1 MSTSGECKLM
11 SLGFHP
17 PAISICISGPA
28 RTQNIE
34 RRRQQLRRA
43 PAITIQI
50 YTLRPLNSIAGAD
63 PLLFSLDY
71 ASCGPHHVT
80 LDTWIQDDPIVLAS
94 PVHLGGRLCRQL
106 WTTALSFHLA
116 LCWCVSRIQGP
127 RRCPVNRAQRPGNP
141 PLDVSFPE
149 LGRRCD
155 IIGRS
160 HKARH
165 LSTWCIHPTGPGS
178 CLHLTRGS
186 KSLLT
191 AALATTVNVER
202 RNNATT

>member
-34 RRRQQLRRA
+34 RRRQQRA

-71 ASCGPHHVT
+71 ASCGPQHVT
-80 LDTWIQDDPIVLAS
+80 RHLDQDDPIVLAS
-94 PVHLGGRLCRQL
+94 PVHRGETVCVDNCGRQPYRFI
-106 WTTALSFHLA
+106 W
-116 LCWCVSRIQGP
+116 
-127 RRCPVNRAQRPGNP
+127 RAAGVF
-141 PLDVSFPE
+141 L
-149 LGRRCD
+149 
-155 IIGRS
+155 
-160 HKARH
+160 
-165 LSTWCIHPTGPGS
+165 
-178 CLHLTRGS
+178 GS
-186 KSLLT
+186 K
-191 AALATTVNVER
+191 APGGAL
-202 RNNATT
+202 

>member
-34 RRRQQLRRA
+34 RRRQQLLRRRA

-50 YTLRPLNSIAGAD
+50 YTLRPLNSIAGAE

-94 PVHLGGRLCRQL
+94 PVHRGESLCVDNCGRQPYRFI
-106 WTTALSFHLA
+106 W
-116 LCWCVSRIQGP
+116 
-127 RRCPVNRAQRPGNP
+127 
-141 PLDVSFPE
+141 
-149 LGRRCD
+149 
-155 IIGRS
+155 RS
-160 HKARH
+160 AGVF
-165 LSTWCIHPTGPGS
+165 L
-178 CLHLTRGS
+178 GS
-186 KSLLT
+186 K
-191 AALATTVNVER
+191 APGGAL
-202 RNNATT
+202 

>member
-34 RRRQQLRRA
+34 RRRQQLLRRRA

-71 ASCGPHHVT
+71 ASCGPQHVT
-80 LDTWIQDDPIVLAS
+80 RHLDQDDPIVLAS
-94 PVHLGGRLCRQL
+94 PVHLGGDCVDNSGRQPYRFI
-106 WTTALSFHLA
+106 W
-116 LCWCVSRIQGP
+116 
-127 RRCPVNRAQRPGNP
+127 RAAGVF
-141 PLDVSFPE
+141 L
-149 LGRRCD
+149 
-155 IIGRS
+155 
-160 HKARH
+160 
-165 LSTWCIHPTGPGS
+165 
-178 CLHLTRGS
+178 GS
-186 KSLLT
+186 K
-191 AALATTVNVER
+191 APGGAL
-202 RNNATT
+202 

>member
-34 RRRQQLRRA
+34 RRRQQLLRRRA

-50 YTLRPLNSIAGAD
+50 YTLRPLNSIAGAE

-80 LDTWIQDDPIVLAS
+80 RHLDSGRSHCFGFTCP
-94 PVHLGGRLCRQL
+94 PGGRLCRQL

-149 LGRRCD
+149 GGD
-155 IIGRS
+155 V
-160 HKARH
+160 
-165 LSTWCIHPTGPGS
+165 T
-178 CLHLTRGS
+178 
-186 KSLLT
+186 
-191 AALATTVNVER
+191 
-202 RNNATT
+202 

>member
-34 RRRQQLRRA
+34 RRRQQLLRRRA

-71 ASCGPHHVT
+71 ASRRIPPRDSTPGFGTIP
-80 LDTWIQDDPIVLAS
+80 LFWL
-94 PVHLGGRLCRQL
+94 HLSTGGRLCRQL

-127 RRCPVNRAQRPGNP
+127 RRCPVNRAQRPGNQ

-149 LGRRCD
+149 GD
-155 IIGRS
+155 DV
-160 HKARH
+160 
-165 LSTWCIHPTGPGS
+165 T
-178 CLHLTRGS
+178 
-186 KSLLT
+186 
-191 AALATTVNVER
+191 
-202 RNNATT
+202 